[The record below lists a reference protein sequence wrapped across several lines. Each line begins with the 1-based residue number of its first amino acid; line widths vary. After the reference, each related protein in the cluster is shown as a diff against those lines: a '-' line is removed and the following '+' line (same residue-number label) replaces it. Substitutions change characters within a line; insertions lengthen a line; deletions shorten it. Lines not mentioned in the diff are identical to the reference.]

1 MHIKGIV
8 HRDIKSDNILVASV
22 DNLEI
27 KLTDFGLS
35 IYLDKS
41 LDNDILG
48 TPLYMAPELIKSQKY
63 DSKIDIWSA
72 GIVSYILL
80 SGKLPFTGKN
90 KE

>member
-1 MHIKGIV
+1 MAINYMHIKGIV

-41 LDNDILG
+41 LDGYSFVYG
-48 TPLYMAPELIKSQKY
+48 TRTYKE
-63 DSKIDIWSA
+63 SKI
-72 GIVSYILL
+72 
-80 SGKLPFTGKN
+80 
-90 KE
+90 